1 MEQDSIGELLQT
13 LRKASGR
20 SQADQAEVLS
30 ELSGQAITRNEISRW
45 ESERR
50 LVTPFWQQHIAQS
63 FGTGIDEIK
72 CAVSATRV
80 RRRKERMGGGVQR
93 REFIGIMAALAI
105 PIARTEQPTMRR
117 IGHSDV
123 SELRRRTARLR
134 RLDNIMGG
142 AETFPI
148 YSAEVNFT
156 CQLIRDSSHTTE
168 IGKDI
173 LSLLAEQQQQAGWSA
188 FDCGQYATAQR
199 FYADSQKAAEDAQAM
214 DLAGNAIAYAA
225 YQQTATRQDGTALA
239 TSSYEVARLVAT
251 PKVGALLLER
261 KAWAHATAG
270 EASEADRALN
280 LAREALNAPS
290 DRPEPDWVFWVD
302 AAEIDI
308 MTGRCWTEL
317 RRPLR
322 AVPVLERVLADFDDT
337 HARDKALYLT
347 WLATS
352 YLQAREVDQAAAT
365 LGHAA
370 DLAAGV
376 TSVRP
381 ARRIETVARRLAR
394 HRSTPAVA
402 DLLAR
407 LEAQRGRVDSSAHA
421 R

>member
-1 MEQDSIGELLQT
+1 MEQNSIGELLRT
-13 LRKASGR
+13 LRGGTGR
-20 SQADQAEVLS
+20 SQADQAAVLS

-45 ESERR
+45 ESEKR
-50 LVTPFWQQHIAQS
+50 LPTPFWQQHLAAS
-63 FGTGIDEIK
+63 FGVEVARIK
-72 CAVSATRV
+72 RAVSSARAK
-80 RRRKERMGGGVQR
+80 RRKERVGGVQR
-93 REFIGIMAALAI
+93 REFIGAMAALAI
-105 PIARTEQPTMRR
+105 PFARTGQPTARR
-117 IGHSDV
+117 IGRSDIA
-123 SELRRRTARLR
+123 ELRRRTARLR

-142 AETFPI
+142 AETFPV
-148 YSAEVNFT
+148 YRAEADFT
-156 CQLIRDSSHTTE
+156 QRLIRESSHT
-168 IGKDI
+168 GDI
-173 LSLLAEQQQQAGWSA
+173 EQELLALLAEQQQQAGWAA
-188 FDCGQYATAQR
+188 FDHGQHALAEQLYE
-199 FYADSQKAAEDAQAM
+199 DSRQNAEDAGAL

-225 YQQTATRQDGTALA
+225 YQQTAKQQSGTALA
-239 TSSYEVARLVAT
+239 TDSYEVARQVAT
-251 PKVGALLLER
+251 PKVSALLLER

-270 EASEADRALN
+270 EAAEADRALN
-280 LAREALNAPS
+280 LAREALNSPS

-308 MTGRCWTEL
+308 MAGRCWTEL

-337 HARDKALYLT
+337 HARDKSLYLT

-352 YLQAREVDQAAAT
+352 YLQAREVEQAAAT

-407 LEAQRGRVDSSAHA
+407 LKV
-421 R
+421 